1 MGQENISRTL
11 HIGRCQCLHIMAD
24 WPHTWVSGD
33 LDTREAPLKWPLE
46 GVGESMSVGEAGAEM
61 KLLSRDLNILVKL
74 KKILG

>member
-1 MGQENISRTL
+1 
-11 HIGRCQCLHIMAD
+11 MAD

-61 KLLSRDLNILVKL
+61 KLLSRDLDILVVL
-74 KKILG
+74 